1 MASRRRRTT
10 KKDESKEAPAK
21 VETVKGLVTGVDTSS
36 TPEGAAMFAT
46 PTKPKKTIFSHPSA
60 LRCTGPDRSRPA
72 FQQMTCNTP
81 MKPDGTRKAGSRK
94 RWKCPTCGATR
105 VTEGEQI

>member
-1 MASRRRRTT
+1 MASRRRRAA
-10 KKDESKEAPAK
+10 KKDEPKEAPAEQVAAK
-21 VETVKGLVTGVDTSS
+21 VEPKPPKPKT
-36 TPEGAAMFAT
+36 E
-46 PTKPKKTIFSHPSA
+46 PKKTIFSHPSA